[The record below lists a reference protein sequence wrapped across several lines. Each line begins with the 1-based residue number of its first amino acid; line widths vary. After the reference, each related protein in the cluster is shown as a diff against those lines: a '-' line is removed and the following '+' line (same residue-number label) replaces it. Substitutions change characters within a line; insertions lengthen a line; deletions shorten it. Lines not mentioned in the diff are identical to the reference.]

1 MKMLHKNMHTH
12 HTHCLHTYMCF
23 TLAQFSVTLP
33 AVNTALQMHLLL
45 LTCLKLNKKYKLQL
59 FTFSS
64 NLESKY
70 ELQLF
75 GSHIYIRCARIIEYI
90 YMHMFG

>member
-1 MKMLHKNMHTH
+1 MLHKNMHTH
-12 HTHCLHTYMCF
+12 HTHCLHTYMCC

-33 AVNTALQMHLLL
+33 AVNTASQMHLLL
-45 LTCLKLNKKYKLQL
+45 STCLKLNKKYKLQL

-64 NLESKY
+64 NHESKY